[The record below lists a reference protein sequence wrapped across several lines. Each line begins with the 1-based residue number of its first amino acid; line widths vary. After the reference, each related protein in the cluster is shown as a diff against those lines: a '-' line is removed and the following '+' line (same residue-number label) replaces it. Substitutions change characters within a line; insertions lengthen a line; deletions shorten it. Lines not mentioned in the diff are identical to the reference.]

1 MKEKLLQGDCDR
13 AGAELKSSVATLQ
26 DLSDT
31 LDDLMRGI
39 SNGGEMPPLDEIG
52 QLPVFA

>member
-13 AGAELKSSVATLQ
+13 AGVELKSSVATLQ